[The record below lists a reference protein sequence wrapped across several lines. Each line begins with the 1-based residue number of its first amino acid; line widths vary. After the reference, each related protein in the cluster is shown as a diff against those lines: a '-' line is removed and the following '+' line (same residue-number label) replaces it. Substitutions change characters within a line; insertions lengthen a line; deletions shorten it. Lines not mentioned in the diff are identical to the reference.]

1 MHESIQKED
10 INIGYIYALCASVG
24 VDYEIVRHDEDSTDG
39 ILKKKILLPDDKYYN
54 SELRI
59 QLKATS
65 STRQYQDKG
74 KYITYK
80 LKAKNY
86 NDLCARGT
94 SPIVLGLLVLSKD
107 DVSECVHWTKE
118 ELLIRGCM
126 YWGDFSDE
134 EQTNN
139 ESTKTVCID
148 KNHVLNK
155 ESLIEILEKI
165 AREEW

>member
-74 KYITYK
+74 KYIKYK

-126 YWGDFSDE
+126 YWGDFSNE